1 MCAASSLC
9 PVRSQALL
17 IRLRLSEGLG
27 VSLLADQPINHV
39 NCSGNGQLYN
49 GLIAPLVNTTIRGRC
64 TRIQTLYGHAF
75 MTWCVRRLAMV
86 SGGELTSIRRR

>member
-9 PVRSQALL
+9 PVRSQALPAPAE
-17 IRLRLSEGLG
+17 RGAG
-27 VSLLADQPINHV
+27 GSLLADQPINHV

>member
-49 GLIAPLVNTTIRGRC
+49 GLIAPLVNTTIRGRR
-64 TRIQTLYGHAF
+64 TRVQTLYEHA
-75 MTWCVRRLAMV
+75 
-86 SGGELTSIRRR
+86 LT